1 VCVYTRDDTTRGRGR
16 ISVGILIFSQEHEE
30 NGERKKIE
38 ENKFDQVIDY
48 VKPLA
53 IL

>member
-1 VCVYTRDDTTRGRGR
+1 MVK
-16 ISVGILIFSQEHEE
+16 E
-30 NGERKKIE
+30 KIE

-53 IL
+53 IYFSIQLLL